1 MKKTR
6 YEKRIGE
13 RGMRARKGGGY
24 EEKER
29 GTKREGNTGWEEM
42 RERGGNDGWRED
54 GGGRGF
60 QFQLGFLSMK

>member
-1 MKKTR
+1 M
-6 YEKRIGE
+6 G
-13 RGMRARKGGGY
+13 ARKGVGY

-29 GTKREGNTGWEEM
+29 GTKREGNTGWEEI
-42 RERGGNDGWRED
+42 RERGANDGWRED